1 MKVVFIVI
9 FCLISLLNNAQ
20 KRDRQW
26 PIAGTFPDYQV
37 LLDFNNGNP
46 DTSTLR
52 STLGFFLT
60 NASICDTA
68 GNLLFYTNGQL
79 LYNRFH
85 QPMMNSNNFNPGGL
99 QTWNYPYGQE
109 TEQAASILPNP
120 VSSNLYD
127 IFHISGE
134 FFTMYNVNQLQ
145 PLNLMHTVIDMN
157 LDSGKGGITSIKNE
171 VIISDTLSHG
181 GLTAVKHANG
191 RDWWVM
197 IHGFYNS
204 LFYKALLTPY
214 GISVSSQVEGPLFT
228 QDAIGSQL
236 VFTKQGDQCVLMQQY
251 PYYDLFDFDR
261 CSGDLIFK
269 ERILAPD
276 TPLANVG
283 VAFSPNGRYLY
294 RCSNLNILQYD
305 TYATNVSST
314 CDTVAQ
320 WDGSNVQGFNT
331 TFFMMQL
338 APDNKI
344 YVSTFNGTNVLHV
357 INSPDSAGMACNV
370 VQQGLVLPWY
380 NAFSMPNHT
389 NYELGPIDGSA
400 CDSLGLNNVAV
411 INQSNEANS
420 VTVFPNP
427 SASWFNFL
435 IQNETVSS
443 VAVYNLFGE
452 VTVTST
458 KPNINLSGEP
468 SGVYLYRVK
477 TRSGKEFRGKLQ
489 KL

>member
-1 MKVVFIVI
+1 
-9 FCLISLLNNAQ
+9 
-20 KRDRQW
+20 
-26 PIAGTFPDYQV
+26 
-37 LLDFNNGNP
+37 
-46 DTSTLR
+46 
-52 STLGFFLT
+52 
-60 NASICDTA
+60 
-68 GNLLFYTNGQL
+68 
-79 LYNRFH
+79 
-85 QPMMNSNNFNPGGL
+85 
-99 QTWNYPYGQE
+99 
-109 TEQAASILPNP
+109 
-120 VSSNLYD
+120 
-127 IFHISGE
+127 
-134 FFTMYNVNQLQ
+134 
-145 PLNLMHTVIDMN
+145 
-157 LDSGKGGITSIKNE
+157 
-171 VIISDTLSHG
+171 
-181 GLTAVKHANG
+181 
-191 RDWWVM
+191 
-197 IHGFYNS
+197 
-204 LFYKALLTPY
+204 PY

-261 CSGDLIFK
+261 CNGDLIFK
-269 ERILAPD
+269 ERILASD
-276 TPLANVG
+276 TPYANLG
-283 VAFSPNGRYLY
+283 VAFSANGRYLY
-294 RCSNLNILQYD
+294 RSSSQHILQYD
-305 TYATNVSST
+305 TYASSIAST
-314 CDTVAQ
+314 CDTVAI
-320 WDGSNVQGFNT
+320 WDSSFAPLGT
-331 TFFMMQL
+331 IFFMMQL
-338 APDNKI
+338 APDNRI
-344 YVSTFNGTNVLHV
+344 YVSTAQGTNVLHV

-370 VQQGLVLPWY
+370 VQQGLVLPSY

-389 NYELGPIDGSA
+389 NYELGPIDGSL

-427 SASWFNFL
+427 SASCFNFL

>member
-1 MKVVFIVI
+1 MRVNLIAFLMLFSSVLSAQYRDKVWMLGGYGI
-9 FCLISLLNNAQ
+9 NNSG
-20 KRDRQW
+20 
-26 PIAGTFPDYQV
+26 IN
-37 LLDFNNGNP
+37 FNNGMA
-46 DTSTLR
+46 DTFSVIRDLE
-52 STLGFFLT
+52 FFLT

-85 QPMMNSNNFNPGGL
+85 QPMLNSSNFNPGAATL
-99 QTWNYPYGQE
+99 NNYPYGLNIN
-109 TEQAASILPNP
+109 QAVLILPKPQTDSRYNLFHF
-120 VSSNLYD
+120 SSEHFNAHSIIEDQPL
-127 IFHISGE
+127 E
-134 FFTMYNVNQLQ
+134 FFQS
-145 PLNLMHTVIDMN
+145 VIDMG
-157 LDSGKGGITSIKNE
+157 LDNGRGAITGIKNQ
-171 VIISDTLSHG
+171 VILNDTLSHG
-181 GLTAVKHANG
+181 AIVGCKHANG
-191 RDWWVM
+191 RDWWIVL
-197 IHGFYNS
+197 HRYWNNQ
-204 LFYKALLTPY
+204 FYKFLLTPDT
-214 GISVSSQVEGPLFT
+214 IFQSTQFEGSNVRYDVFLEASFT
-228 QDAIGSQL
+228 RDGTRYVYMS
-236 VFTKQGDQCVLMQQY
+236 QY
-251 PYYDLFDFDR
+251 PQIDLFEFDR
-261 CSGDLIFK
+261 CSGALTLK
-269 ERILAPD
+269 EALPSPD
-276 TPLANVG
+276 TSLGNLG
-283 VAFSPNGRYLY
+283 CAFSPNGEFLY
-294 RCSNLNILQYD
+294 VCNNLNIYQYD
-305 TYATNVSST
+305 VTAANVNQSRIL
-314 CDTVAQ
+314 VAQ

-338 APDNKI
+338 APDNRI
-344 YVSTFNGTNVLHV
+344 YVSTAQGTNVLHV

-389 NYELGPIDGSA
+389 NYEVGPIDGSL

-411 INQSNEANS
+411 INQSQQANS

-443 VAVYNLFGE
+443 VTVYNLFGE